1 MSYLKRLPKY
11 PCHVRK
17 TRIIYSK
24 RKRQGKLSDICI
36 SFAQHLEIV
45 ALVNENINAS
55 FDKQTDFVC
64 KGGQSKERS
73 LWFHKD
79 QNEKLSMWRCSNLEC
94 EWAAA
99 HEDAGPKK
107 DEINKDNILPK
118 PSEETLRLEPIGDE
132 LIKYFAGRQIT
143 ADILQKNVM
152 QKISNKSVIA
162 FTYRRNG
169 ELVSCKFRNSK
180 IKEYWQAKNG
190 EKILYGLDGIKE
202 GNDIVIVEGELDK
215 LSMEQAGIPNCVS
228 VPDGAPQK
236 VSKKLPTKR
245 EDSNLRY
252 LSDCYGHVDKASR
265 IVLATDGDQCDNVL
279 RRCIALY
286 NSITY
291 FLGFLRCWRVTWPK
305 KDESS
310 CYKDANEVL
319 VHLGAEALRHI
330 VETAEKYEILDD
342 PTADEVNKKPSE
354 ETLRLEPLGDKLIEY
369 FAGRKISADIL
380 QKNAVMQMIDDKNV
394 IAFTYRRNGELVN
407 CTFYSITSRKLWQAK
422 NGERILYGLDG
433 IKEGND
439 IVIVADELDKLS
451 MEQAGIPNCIS
462 LPVSAL
468 QKASKNALSDKRK
481 DLKFKYLL
489 DCNGVKNASRI
500 ILATHGN
507 RPGPGLAELSSV
519 LGKERFVIKMFKKTI
534 NE

>member
-1 MSYLKRLPKY
+1 MIHILEVLFKKLVIDLPVAMKTAKHKEEEVDADHAVSLKQEVENVVEIKCHDDSYTPGQY
-11 PCHVRK
+11 SH
-17 TRIIYSK
+17 IICPM
-24 RKRQGKLSDICI
+24 GKLSDICI
-36 SFAQHLEIV
+36 SFAQYLEIV

-55 FDKQTDFVC
+55 FDKQTDF
-64 KGGQSKERS
+64 GGRLVAAKVGNPRRGAYGSIKTKMSKPFLCITS
-73 LWFHKD
+73 AHNSVNVFHKISL
-79 QNEKLSMWRCSNLEC
+79 QYWLFIKKLSMWRCSNLEC

-99 HEDAGPKK
+99 HEDAVPKK

-132 LIKYFAGRQIT
+132 LIKYFAGRKIT
-143 ADILQKNVM
+143 ADILQKNAVM

-252 LSDCYGHVDKASR
+252 LSDCYGHLDKASR
-265 IVLATDGDQCDNVL
+265 IVLATDGDQCGQALAEVL
-279 RRCIALY
+279 
-286 NSITY
+286 STV
-291 FLGFLRCWRVTWPK
+291 LGRERCWRVTWPK

-319 VHLGAEALRHI
+319 VHLGAEALRHV

-354 ETLRLEPLGDKLIEY
+354 ETLRLEPL
-369 FAGRKISADIL
+369 
-380 QKNAVMQMIDDKNV
+380 DDK
-394 IAFTYRRNGELVN
+394 F
-407 CTFYSITSRKLWQAK
+407 S
-422 NGERILYGLDG
+422 
-433 IKEGND
+433 
-439 IVIVADELDKLS
+439 
-451 MEQAGIPNCIS
+451 
-462 LPVSAL
+462 
-468 QKASKNALSDKRK
+468 
-481 DLKFKYLL
+481 
-489 DCNGVKNASRI
+489 
-500 ILATHGN
+500 
-507 RPGPGLAELSSV
+507 
-519 LGKERFVIKMFKKTI
+519 
-534 NE
+534 